1 MSEFAVGCICL
12 IGLLVLFLS
21 GIELAFAMTIAGFA
35 GLAYLRSFDAAIS
48 ILGRDYYSSFTSY
61 TYTVIP
67 LFVLMGQIV
76 YNSGM
81 AGKLYDAVRKYVG
94 HVSGGLALAT
104 VVGAAI
110 FKAISGSTL
119 ATAATFASVAVPEM
133 DKYGYNRKLSTGV
146 VASVGTLGWLI
157 PPSGNLIIYAMLTDQ
172 SIGRMFLAGVI
183 PGVMM
188 AFFFL
193 FVILGWVK
201 INPSLAQK
209 GPRFNWHERI
219 HGSSVMV
226 WPILIFIAVV
236 GGLLAGF
243 FTPTEA
249 GAAGCIT
256 VIILTVSSKGPQF
269 QKVYPVS
276 ERILKNGWY
285 DTHNCR
291 QFFRTRPPGRAFENT
306 CDDVGLCSR
315 SPREPL
321 CGPCFDYFCLP
332 LGRVVHR
339 RYGFHDSRNPHFLP
353 YNHKAWV

>member
-1 MSEFAVGCICL
+1 MSEIIVGIVGIFVLLLLFAT
-12 IGLLVLFLS
+12 
-21 GIELAFAMTIAGFA
+21 GIELGFAMGLVGFLGFA
-35 GLAYLRSFDAAIS
+35 YLNGFQPAINLLS
-48 ILGRDYYSSFTSY
+48 RDFYDVITNYG
-61 TYTVIP
+61 YTVFP

-81 AGKLYDAVRKYVG
+81 AGKLYDSVRKYVG

-193 FVILGWVK
+193 FV
-201 INPSLAQK
+201 
-209 GPRFNWHERI
+209 
-219 HGSSVMV
+219 
-226 WPILIFIAVV
+226 LIAFAIAVFLMFFLWF
-236 GGLLAGF
+236 LLF
-243 FTPTEA
+243 VF
-249 GAAGCIT
+249 
-256 VIILTVSSKGPQF
+256 L
-269 QKVYPVS
+269 
-276 ERILKNGWY
+276 
-285 DTHNCR
+285 
-291 QFFRTRPPGRAFENT
+291 RA
-306 CDDVGLCSR
+306 
-315 SPREPL
+315 
-321 CGPCFDYFCLP
+321 
-332 LGRVVHR
+332 
-339 RYGFHDSRNPHFLP
+339 
-353 YNHKAWV
+353 